1 MPLENTFYCCLHLC
15 PKKRPTEYGR
25 SQSKLKFVKVLDS
38 NFLSLE
44 ALPPYLSAP
53 RYACG
58 RAREYGESTVY
69 FFFSNEIKWLLPG
82 CSLRKALNTHTQ
94 TQTHTDRQ
102 THTHSVYMY
111 TCMQRFAMSAKTHI
125 SKEHRQTGE
134 NGTGTQAKN
143 SCVDKGPGNY
153 QRRWTTG
160 RGRIM
165 CEGTSGSR
173 TGRWGPFPRVSST
186 TR

>member
-15 PKKRPTEYGR
+15 PKKRPTEYGS

-58 RAREYGESTVY
+58 RARDYGESTVV

-82 CSLRKALNTHTQ
+82 CSLCKALNTHTH

-111 TCMQRFAMSAKTHI
+111 TCIHVCKASLCLQRRISAKSTDRQERMARARRQKTH
-125 SKEHRQTGE
+125 
-134 NGTGTQAKN
+134 
-143 SCVDKGPGNY
+143 V
-153 QRRWTTG
+153 
-160 RGRIM
+160 
-165 CEGTSGSR
+165 
-173 TGRWGPFPRVSST
+173 
-186 TR
+186 